1 MKVIAIFALILIST
15 TLGAKITPKQLE
27 CIAACKVTMV
37 ADCAKSITSIAN
49 CLADSVKEASI
60 IAAGT
65 CVYGTL
71 VDDVSVYCT
80 FGTCYKKAYTVKATS
95 NKNGLAC
102 ENTCLG
108 GCASSA

>member
-15 TLGAKITPKQLE
+15 TLGAVITTKQLE
-27 CIAACKVTMV
+27 CIAACKVTMF
-37 ADCAKSITSIAN
+37 ADCAKVSEIAN